1 MQKIT
6 FTKTSI
12 LCSTFD
18 QTNLGWI
25 DRDIADS
32 QLPISWYLPYTVK
45 IEEDVTL
52 RDVLTLLSAYT
63 DELNFMFVNYLK
75 TIPYE
80 KLVSVLIESD
90 DIEHSNEIDS
100 ICLLLAGQIKEIED
114 SETLLITQPRL
125 MAFEIIDEDRVDDDD
140 LYSVLEISVKQL
152 LDTQFI
158 LDELV
163 EYYDDVNPDD
173 EPFSGLVDW
182 TLFQFISGLFSEL
195 AVYALI
201 KGLMPGVEN
210 LAFAPLTVSQL
221 FEHLEELDQYYL
233 AQKPNE

>member
-1 MQKIT
+1 
-6 FTKTSI
+6 
-12 LCSTFD
+12 
-18 QTNLGWI
+18 
-25 DRDIADS
+25 
-32 QLPISWYLPYTVK
+32 
-45 IEEDVTL
+45 
-52 RDVLTLLSAYT
+52 VLTLLSAYT